1 MNHFE
6 YIQNKTQIQQS
17 DVLNTILGALGRNG
31 ENANLGLD
39 PIREIGSFADINI
52 NTLAAAV
59 DLQRYHES
67 STTESMRQRNNNNV
81 GFILLVFLLQKSS
94 I

>member
-1 MNHFE
+1 MKALEGTFNHDCEIFGNLRCE
-6 YIQNKTQIQQS
+6 LYCT
-17 DVLNTILGALGRNG
+17 ALT
-31 ENANLGLD
+31 
-39 PIREIGSFADINI
+39 AD
-52 NTLAAAV
+52 TLAAAV

>member
-1 MNHFE
+1 M
-6 YIQNKTQIQQS
+6 YIISPHYLHMQCAAQMMRIEMS
-17 DVLNTILGALGRNG
+17 M
-31 ENANLGLD
+31 
-39 PIREIGSFADINI
+39 F
-52 NTLAAAV
+52 TLAAAV